1 MSRRTAS
8 ESGYQTGLFS
18 MNYANFLEINNL
30 MFKAWF
36 NAVYTRMYTCQQPVN
51 GDRLYVDNYE
61 RGLGRLAQSS
71 SRLFKQVFDSPP
83 GPRKSTQ
90 KIAIFTR
97 YVQVKLLIIP
107 RIFRLYMS
115 Y

>member
-1 MSRRTAS
+1 M
-8 ESGYQTGLFS
+8 
-18 MNYANFLEINNL
+18 EID
-30 MFKAWF
+30 
-36 NAVYTRMYTCQQPVN
+36 YTSTIMREEWADWLRVPV
-51 GDRLYVDNYE
+51 
-61 RGLGRLAQSS
+61 
-71 SRLFKQVFDSPP
+71 RLFKQVFDSPP